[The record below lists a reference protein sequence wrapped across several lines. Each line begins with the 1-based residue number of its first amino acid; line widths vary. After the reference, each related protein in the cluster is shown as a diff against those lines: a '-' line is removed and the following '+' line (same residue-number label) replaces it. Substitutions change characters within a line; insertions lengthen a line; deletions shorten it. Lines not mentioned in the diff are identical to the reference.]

1 MRTFLTNFKF
11 TNMSQR
17 LPQGTRLWVNIN
29 RCKGLPN
36 VRMGRRT
43 SERLTKQ
50 RVEKAQKKLSGVIR
64 SITEN
69 NWRGAK
75 KGIEE
80 AQVALRRAEA
90 VLRDMGSEVVPNP
103 FAALRVEGDAYNEQ
117 SLSETRVIGSTNGP
131 LWNTERSNIPFAIGA
146 ASRVEQIAHGEGR
159 HPRDRIAS
167 AKPSGNSAIYTVQL
181 AWENSKG
188 AFQSLTQLRIRKYVE
203 PSSLYKQNYGSAA
216 NDKNVAMVCT
226 FLRFPS
232 GSHLFKC
239 TFLLV
244 FINASHERC
253 TALRRD
259 PSLIIYI

>member
-131 LWNTERSNIPFAIGA
+131 LWNTERSNIRLDRNGHRLVFFIYHDDA
-146 ASRVEQIAHGEGR
+146 V
-159 HPRDRIAS
+159 RDRGGVPGRTDRTWRRETSQRSHCIGKAFWQLGDIHS
-167 AKPSGNSAIYTVQL
+167 AVGMGEFQRSFPVLDPVTNKEIR
-181 AWENSKG
+181 G
-188 AFQSLTQLRIRKYVE
+188 AELTIQAKLWVR
-203 PSSLYKQNYGSAA
+203 S
-216 NDKNVAMVCT
+216 
-226 FLRFPS
+226 
-232 GSHLFKC
+232 
-239 TFLLV
+239 
-244 FINASHERC
+244 
-253 TALRRD
+253 
-259 PSLIIYI
+259 

>member
-117 SLSETRVIGSTNGP
+117 SLSETRVTAWFSSYITMM
-131 LWNTERSNIPFAIGA
+131 PFAIGA